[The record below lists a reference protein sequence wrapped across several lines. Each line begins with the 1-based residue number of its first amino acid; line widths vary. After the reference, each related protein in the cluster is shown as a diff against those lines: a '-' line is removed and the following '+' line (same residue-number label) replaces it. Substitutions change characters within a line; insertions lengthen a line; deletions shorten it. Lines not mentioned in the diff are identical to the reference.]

1 MEFLVTFKV
10 AVCKLIRKSKEWIL
24 LKATKFKILVLF

>member
-1 MEFLVTFKV
+1 MEFLVKFKV